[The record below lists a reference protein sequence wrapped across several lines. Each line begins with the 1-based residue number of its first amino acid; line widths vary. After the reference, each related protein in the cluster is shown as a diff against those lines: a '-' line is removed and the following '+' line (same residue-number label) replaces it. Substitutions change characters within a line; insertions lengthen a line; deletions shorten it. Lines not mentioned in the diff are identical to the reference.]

1 MGLQEKKA
9 IQGIKDQY
17 MGDLQKELNDIVGKE
32 LPIEIEWDSFSNDVD
47 AIKFIP
53 GVAVRRPIDAFRE
66 ICSDD
71 MGKEAVQ
78 EAINQLSIVNIEQ
91 ENAEANKS
99 MELKGGV
106 FTIKAS
112 FGGHY
117 SGFFNDTQMKEYLEN
132 NL

>member
-32 LPIEIEWDSFSNDVD
+32 LPIEMDWDSFSKDID

-53 GVAVRRPIDAFRE
+53 GVAVKRSIDAFRE
-66 ICSDD
+66 VCNDD

-78 EAINQLSIVNIEQ
+78 ESINQLAITNIEQ
-91 ENAEANKS
+91 ENAEANKT
-99 MELKGGV
+99 MEVKDGV

-117 SGFFNDTQMKEYLEN
+117 SGFFNDTQIKDYLMN
-132 NL
+132 IL